1 MSDYKYSFYANM
13 LKLYRRYLEQMEG
26 RNSLERYMM
35 QRSLLDKVKECAEAC
50 NVSEANF
57 TDKQLYTAFIE
68 EKKFIE
74 EETRKTNE
82 ILERDFC
89 IRID

>member
-1 MSDYKYSFYANM
+1 MNDYKYSHYANM

-35 QRSLLDKVKECAEAC
+35 QRSLLDKVKECAAAC
-50 NVSEANF
+50 DVSEADF
-57 TDKQLYTAFIE
+57 TNKQQYKAFIE

-74 EETRKTNE
+74 EEIKKTNE
-82 ILERDFC
+82 ILERDYY